1 MTSYRVGSSGAVV
14 LDAEGNRLCLLP
26 PGSIVV
32 PGTTETTCSDH
43 ARCRSYIHDGKRVR
57 PPEDKRLSA
66 GRDYDDKGA

>member
-1 MTSYRVGSSGAVV
+1 MTTYRVGSSGAVV

-26 PGSIVV
+26 PGSVVV

-43 ARCRSYIHDGKRVR
+43 AACRSYLSESRRIR
-57 PPEDKRLSA
+57 PREDKRLRA